1 MEEELEF
8 NDNVTEEDCRSKR
21 LIPGTILNDAVDR
34 MGDVERNINL
44 ESGLIMDLPVFKF
57 QVKSQYSLLSLVK
70 ILLKCECLV
79 LADELL
85 SEKKYVSITV
95 EEALRFKL
103 LAG

>member
-70 ILLKCECLV
+70 ILIKCVYCL
-79 LADELL
+79 LMNCFQ
-85 SEKKYVSITV
+85 KKNMYQS
-95 EEALRFKL
+95 LWKKL
-103 LAG
+103 

>member
-57 QVKSQYSLLSLVK
+57 
-70 ILLKCECLV
+70 
-79 LADELL
+79 
-85 SEKKYVSITV
+85 
-95 EEALRFKL
+95 
-103 LAG
+103 